1 MGFKDLHLKLKA
13 FRLRTFRI
21 GDVGNKKREERE
33 FGKVPSWMVPVTHGY
48 HVVENRSFRSE
59 LGSDPDLVVVQRE
72 QVDELELWFFGVF
85 NSRIGDGVTKY
96 LQSHLFDKNPEQ
108 SKLNSKSKETLE
120 KAYLNARAKIRQA
133 EKAEERKR
141 IGSASA
147 LVINGE
153 KLVITHMGDYRA
165 VVCRDGKAHQVSRR
179 HQQGTK
185 RHLPHKLIPGVKRL
199 LKVRKLA
206 SDIVGTKS
214 AKSSEIVVGDE
225 GIDSD
230 TEFVILASNGI
241 WEVMK
246 QQEAVN
252 LIRLMENPQE
262 AAERLAKEAFT
273 RMSRNN
279 ISCLVIRF
287 D

>member
-1 MGFKDLHLKLKA
+1 
-13 FRLRTFRI
+13 
-21 GDVGNKKREERE
+21 
-33 FGKVPSWMVPVTHGY
+33 MVPVTHGY

-59 LGSDPDLVVVQRE
+59 LGSDPDFVVVQRE

-165 VVCRDGKAHQVSRR
+165 VVCRDG
-179 HQQGTK
+179 
-185 RHLPHKLIPGVKRL
+185 VKRL

-241 WEVMK
+241 WEVY
-246 QQEAVN
+246 N
-252 LIRLMENPQE
+252 FLSL
-262 AAERLAKEAFT
+262 
-273 RMSRNN
+273 
-279 ISCLVIRF
+279 LV
-287 D
+287 